1 MHEPSSPTQFQM
13 KKNMLETVRCLL
25 KGTELSGRAWIRLSI
40 NKSFL
45 STCCVLG
52 TIPGTGERA
61 LPKQPAG
68 GGRGARECFA
78 LMELPVCSW
87 ASA

>member
-1 MHEPSSPTQFQM
+1 MLYSVIMM
-13 KKNMLETVRCLL
+13 KINMF
-25 KGTELSGRAWIRLSI
+25 IH

-68 GGRGARECFA
+68 VGRGARGCFA
-78 LMELPVCSW
+78 VMELPVCSW